1 MTEEG
6 LEVNYSNR
14 DREKRTLG
22 ELKETIQQ
30 TIRVRRMTLGLFLVL
45 ALYFRFGAGLNFP
58 LPLIFSPLM
67 WGVITV
73 PFSKLIDA
81 QNSKEG
87 LHNVH
92 FGYFVIEVSILT
104 YLIHIIGG
112 VEWIGVSYYIFSIL
126 YANFFLPKKKAWT
139 ITFLTIAFF
148 AGISFAEYAGLI
160 SHWSIFE
167 GEPPFYQDSFYVT
180 TTILAGGFG
189 LYVTTA
195 YTVQIFAKLF
205 RQKNQSLR
213 ERETKL
219 QKLWKE
225 LISAREEERRRI
237 AKRLHDQ
244 LGQTLM
250 GIKMKLDI
258 LDKDLDDQRL
268 EEVKDL
274 LGEAITESRDLSHL
288 LRPSAL
294 DELGLAPALRELVEN
309 FDSSTD
315 IDYLVDLDLDREVSG
330 KEKRAIL
337 YRAVQELLNNAV
349 KHADPNEVKVTL
361 TNEDS
366 LLNLSVEDDGKGFDP
381 ERVVQESGLGLKGIR
396 ENINLAGGGFE
407 IYSEE
412 GEGTRAVIELPI
424 D

>member
-1 MTEEG
+1 MDNFAERNQE
-6 LEVNYSNR
+6 S
-14 DREKRTLG
+14 RTLG

-30 TIRVRRMTLGLFLVL
+30 TIRVRRLTLGLFLIL

-67 WGVITV
+67 WGIITV
-73 PFSKLIDA
+73 PFSRLIDA

-92 FGYFVIEVSILT
+92 FGYFIVEVSILT

-112 VEWIGVSYYIFSIL
+112 TEWIGVSYYVFSVL
-126 YANFFLPKKKAWT
+126 YANFFLPKKKGWT
-139 ITFLTIAFF
+139 ITFMVIVFF
-148 AGISFAEYAGLI
+148 AGISYAEYAGLI
-160 SHWSIFE
+160 SHWTIFHR
-167 GEPPFYQDSFYVT
+167 EPPLYKDSFYVT
-180 TTILAGGFG
+180 TTILAGGVG

-205 RQKNQSLR
+205 RQKNESLR

-225 LISAREEERRRI
+225 LISAREEERSRI

-258 LDKDLDDQRL
+258 LDKEIEDERL
-268 EEVKDL
+268 KEVKDL

-315 IDYLVDLDLDREVSG
+315 IDFRIGLDLTREVSG
-330 KEKRAIL
+330 EEERAIL

-349 KHADPNEVKVTL
+349 KHADPGRIEVSL

-366 LLNLSVEDDGKGFDP
+366 LLKLSVEDDGKGFDP
-381 ERVVQESGLGLKGIR
+381 ERVVKESGLGLKGIR
-396 ENINLAGGGFE
+396 ENINLAGGRFE
-407 IYSEE
+407 IFSKK
-412 GEGTRAVIELPI
+412 GEGTRAVIELPL

>member
-1 MTEEG
+1 MDNFTERNQE
-6 LEVNYSNR
+6 S
-14 DREKRTLG
+14 RTLG

-30 TIRVRRMTLGLFLVL
+30 TIRVRRLTLGLFLIL

-67 WGVITV
+67 WGIITV
-73 PFSKLIDA
+73 PFSRLIDA

-92 FGYFVIEVSILT
+92 FGYFIVEVSILT

-112 VEWIGVSYYIFSIL
+112 TEWIGVSYYVFSVL
-126 YANFFLPKKKAWT
+126 YANFFLPKKKGWT
-139 ITFLTIAFF
+139 ITFMVIVFF
-148 AGISFAEYAGLI
+148 AGISYAEYAGLI
-160 SHWSIFE
+160 SHWTIFHR
-167 GEPPFYQDSFYVT
+167 EPPLYKDSFYVT
-180 TTILAGGFG
+180 TTILAGGVG

-205 RQKNQSLR
+205 RQKNESLR

-225 LISAREEERRRI
+225 LISAREEERSRI

-258 LDKDLDDQRL
+258 LDKEIKDERL
-268 EEVKDL
+268 KEVKDL

-315 IDYLVDLDLDREVSG
+315 IDFRIGLDLTREVSG
-330 KEKRAIL
+330 EEERAIL

-349 KHADPNEVKVTL
+349 KHADPGRIEVSL

-366 LLNLSVEDDGKGFDP
+366 LLKLSVEDDGKGFVP
-381 ERVVQESGLGLKGIR
+381 ERVVKESGLGLKGIR
-396 ENINLAGGGFE
+396 ENINLAGGRFE
-407 IYSEE
+407 IFSEK
-412 GEGTRAVIELPI
+412 GEGTRAVIELPL

>member
-1 MTEEG
+1 MEDF
-6 LEVNYSNR
+6 S
-14 DREKRTLG
+14 DRGRERRTLG
-22 ELKETIQQ
+22 ELKDTIQQ
-30 TIRVRRMTLGLFLVL
+30 TIRVRRLTLALFLII

-67 WGVITV
+67 WGIITV
-73 PFSKLIDA
+73 PFSRLIDA
-81 QNSKEG
+81 QNSKRG

-92 FGYFVIEVSILT
+92 FGYFIVEVSILT

-112 VEWIGVSYYIFSIL
+112 VEWIGVSYYVFSIL

-148 AGISFAEYAGLI
+148 AGISYAEYAGLI
-160 SHWSIFE
+160 AHWTIFE
-167 GEPPFYQDSFYVT
+167 GDPPLYRNSFYVT
-180 TTILAGGFG
+180 TTILAGGVG

-205 RQKNQSLR
+205 RQKNESLR

-225 LISAREEERRRI
+225 LISAREKERSRI

-258 LDKDLDDQRL
+258 LDKELDDDRL
-268 EEVKDL
+268 KEVKTL

-315 IDYLVDLDLDREVSG
+315 INFVTHLDLTREVSG
-330 KEKRAIL
+330 EEERAIL
-337 YRAVQELLNNAV
+337 YRAVQELLNNSV
-349 KHADPNEVKVTL
+349 KHADPDRISVSL

-366 LLNLSVEDDGKGFDP
+366 LLTLSVEDDGKGFDP
-381 ERVVQESGLGLKGIR
+381 ARVVKESGLGLKGIR
-396 ENINLAGGGFE
+396 ENINLAGGNFE
-407 IYSEE
+407 IFSEE
-412 GEGTRAVIELPI
+412 GKGTRAVIELPL

>member
-1 MTEEG
+1 MDNFTE
-6 LEVNYSNR
+6 R
-14 DREKRTLG
+14 DRESRTLG
-22 ELKETIQQ
+22 ELKEIIQQ
-30 TIRVRRMTLGLFLVL
+30 TIRVRRLTLSLFLIL

-67 WGVITV
+67 WGIITV
-73 PFSKLIDA
+73 PFSRLIDA

-92 FGYFVIEVSILT
+92 FGYFVVEVSILT

-112 VEWIGVSYYIFSIL
+112 VEWIGVAYYVFSIL

-139 ITFLTIAFF
+139 ITFMAIVFF
-148 AGISFAEYAGLI
+148 AGISYAEYAGLI
-160 SHWSIFE
+160 SHWTIFE
-167 GEPPFYQDSFYVT
+167 ANSPLYKNSFYVT
-180 TTILAGGFG
+180 TTILAGGVG
-189 LYVTTA
+189 LYITTA

-205 RQKNQSLR
+205 RQKNESLR
-213 ERETKL
+213 EREIKL
-219 QKLWKE
+219 QELWKE
-225 LISAREEERRRI
+225 LISAREEERSRI

-258 LDKDLDDQRL
+258 LDKDLDDRRL
-268 EEVKDL
+268 KDLKEL

-288 LRPSAL
+288 LRPSTL
-294 DELGLAPALRELVEN
+294 DELGLAPAIRELVEN

-315 IDYLVDLDLDREVSG
+315 IDFLIDLDLDREVKG
-330 KEKRAIL
+330 EEERAIL

-349 KHADPNEVKVTL
+349 KHADPNVVEVSL
-361 TNEDS
+361 TDEDS
-366 LLNLSVEDDGKGFDP
+366 MLKISVEDDGKGFDP
-381 ERVVQESGLGLKGIR
+381 ERVVKESGLGLKGIR
-396 ENINLAGGGFE
+396 ENINIAGGRFE
-407 IYSEE
+407 IFSEE
-412 GEGTRAVIELPI
+412 DEGTRAVIELPF

>member
-1 MTEEG
+1 MDNFTE
-6 LEVNYSNR
+6 R
-14 DREKRTLG
+14 DRERRTLG
-22 ELKETIQQ
+22 ELKNTIQQ
-30 TIRVRRMTLGLFLVL
+30 TIRVRRLTLALFLIL

-67 WGVITV
+67 WGIITV
-73 PFSKLIDA
+73 PFSRLIDA
-81 QNSKEG
+81 QNSNEG
-87 LHNVH
+87 IHNVH
-92 FGYFVIEVSILT
+92 FGYFIVEVSILT

-112 VEWIGVSYYIFSIL
+112 VEWIGVAYYVFSII

-139 ITFLTIAFF
+139 ITLLAITFF
-148 AGISFAEYAGLI
+148 AGISYAEYAGLI
-160 SHWSIFE
+160 SHWTIFE
-167 GEPPFYQDSFYVT
+167 GGPPLYRDSFYVT
-180 TTILAGGFG
+180 TTILAGGVG

-205 RQKNQSLR
+205 RKKNESLR

-225 LISAREEERRRI
+225 LISAREEERSRI

-258 LDKDLDDQRL
+258 LDKELDDERL
-268 EEVKDL
+268 KEVKDL

-288 LRPSAL
+288 LRPSVL

-315 IDYLVDLDLDREVSG
+315 IDFLTKLELTHEING
-330 KEKRAIL
+330 EEERAIL
-337 YRAVQELLNNAV
+337 YRAAQELLNNAV
-349 KHADPNEVKVTL
+349 KHADPNKIKVTL
-361 TNEDS
+361 ASDDS
-366 LLNLSVEDDGKGFDP
+366 SLELSVEDDGKGFSP
-381 ERVVQESGLGLKGIR
+381 ERVVKESGLGLKGIR
-396 ENINLAGGGFE
+396 ENINLAGGRFE
-407 IYSEE
+407 IFSEE
-412 GEGTRAVIELPI
+412 GEGTRAVIELPL

>member
-1 MTEEG
+1 MDNFRNKEREG
-6 LEVNYSNR
+6 
-14 DREKRTLG
+14 RTLG
-22 ELKETIQQ
+22 ELKDTIQQ
-30 TIRVRRMTLGLFLVL
+30 TIRVRRLTLVLFLIL

-67 WGVITV
+67 WGIITV
-73 PFSKLIDA
+73 PFSRLIDV
-81 QNSKEG
+81 QNSKKG

-92 FGYFVIEVSILT
+92 FGYFVVEVSILT

-112 VEWIGVSYYIFSIL
+112 VEWIGVAYYVFSIL
-126 YANFFLPKKKAWT
+126 YANFFLPRKKAWT

-148 AGISFAEYAGLI
+148 TGISYAEYAGLI
-160 SHWSIFE
+160 SHWTIFE
-167 GEPPFYQDSFYVT
+167 GNSPLYKDSFYVT

-195 YTVQIFAKLF
+195 YTVQIFARLF
-205 RQKNQSLR
+205 RQKNESLR
-213 ERETKL
+213 ERESKL

-225 LISAREEERRRI
+225 LISAREEERSRI

-258 LDKDLDDQRL
+258 LDKELDDQRL
-268 EEVKDL
+268 KEVKDL
-274 LGEAITESRDLSHL
+274 VGEAISESRDLSHL

-294 DELGLAPALRELVEN
+294 DELGLAPALRDLVEN
-309 FDSSTD
+309 FEYSTD
-315 IDYLVDLDLDREVSG
+315 IDYLTELNLDREVSG
-330 KEKRAIL
+330 EEERAIL
-337 YRAVQELLNNAV
+337 YRAAQELLNNAV
-349 KHADPNEVKVTL
+349 KHADPDRIKVSL
-361 TNEDS
+361 TNENS
-366 LLNLSVEDDGKGFDP
+366 LLKLSVKDDGEGFDP

-396 ENINLAGGGFE
+396 ENINIAGGEFE
-407 IYSEE
+407 IFSEKE
-412 GEGTRAVIELPI
+412 EGTRAVIELPL

>member
-1 MTEEG
+1 MDNFSER
-6 LEVNYSNR
+6 NR
-14 DREKRTLG
+14 ERRSVG
-22 ELKETIQQ
+22 ELKDTIQQ
-30 TIRVRRMTLGLFLVL
+30 TIRVRRLTLSLFLIL

-67 WGVITV
+67 WGIITV
-73 PFSKLIDA
+73 PFSRLIDA
-81 QNSKEG
+81 QNSEKG
-87 LHNVH
+87 IHNVH
-92 FGYFVIEVSILT
+92 FGYFIAEVSILT

-112 VEWIGVSYYIFSIL
+112 VEWIGVAYYVFSII

-139 ITFLTIAFF
+139 ITFMTIAFF
-148 AGISFAEYAGLI
+148 AGISYAEYAGLI
-160 SHWSIFE
+160 SHWTIFE
-167 GEPPFYQDSFYVT
+167 GDPPLYRDSFYVT
-180 TTILAGGFG
+180 TTILAGGVG

-195 YTVQIFAKLF
+195 YTVQIFARLF
-205 RQKNQSLR
+205 RQKNESLR

-225 LISAREEERRRI
+225 LISAREEERSRI

-258 LDKDLDDQRL
+258 LDKELDDQRL
-268 EEVKDL
+268 KEVKDL

-309 FDSSTD
+309 FDSSTA
-315 IDYLVDLDLDREVSG
+315 IDFRTRLELTREVSG
-330 KEKRAIL
+330 EEERAIL
-337 YRAVQELLNNAV
+337 YRAVQELLSNAV
-349 KHADPNEVKVTL
+349 KHADAEKIKVSL

-366 LLNLSVEDDGKGFDP
+366 LLRLAVEDDGKGFDP
-381 ERVVQESGLGLKGIR
+381 ELVVKESGLGLKGIR
-396 ENINLAGGGFE
+396 ENINLAGGRFE
-407 IYSEE
+407 IFSEE
-412 GEGTRAVIELPI
+412 GEGTRAVIELPL

>member
-1 MTEEG
+1 MDNFAERNQE
-6 LEVNYSNR
+6 S
-14 DREKRTLG
+14 RTLG

-30 TIRVRRMTLGLFLVL
+30 TIRVRRLTLGLFLIL

-67 WGVITV
+67 WGIITV
-73 PFSKLIDA
+73 PFSRLIDA

-92 FGYFVIEVSILT
+92 FGYFVVEVSILT

-112 VEWIGVSYYIFSIL
+112 TEWIGVSYYVFSVL
-126 YANFFLPKKKAWT
+126 YANFFLPKKKGWT
-139 ITFLTIAFF
+139 ITFMVIVFF
-148 AGISFAEYAGLI
+148 AGISYAEYAGLI
-160 SHWSIFE
+160 SHWTIFHR
-167 GEPPFYQDSFYVT
+167 EPPLYKDSFYVT
-180 TTILAGGFG
+180 TTILAGGVG

-205 RQKNQSLR
+205 RQKNESLR

-225 LISAREEERRRI
+225 LISAREEERSRI

-258 LDKDLDDQRL
+258 LDKEIEDQRL
-268 EEVKDL
+268 KEVKDL

-315 IDYLVDLDLDREVSG
+315 IDFRIGLDLTREVSG
-330 KEKRAIL
+330 EEERAIL

-349 KHADPNEVKVTL
+349 KHADPSRIEVSL

-366 LLNLSVEDDGKGFDP
+366 LLKLSVEDDGKGFDP
-381 ERVVQESGLGLKGIR
+381 ERVVKESGLGLKGIR
-396 ENINLAGGGFE
+396 ENINLAGGRFE
-407 IYSEE
+407 IFSEK
-412 GEGTRAVIELPI
+412 GEGTRAVIELPL

>member
-1 MTEEG
+1 MS
-6 LEVNYSNR
+6 NYRNR
-14 DREKRTLG
+14 DRERRTLG
-22 ELKETIQQ
+22 ELKEIIQQ
-30 TIRVRRMTLGLFLVL
+30 TIRVRRMTLVLFLIL

-67 WGVITV
+67 WGIITV
-73 PFSKLIDA
+73 PFSRLIDI
-81 QNSKEG
+81 QNTKEG

-92 FGYFVIEVSILT
+92 FGYFIVEVSILT

-112 VEWIGVSYYIFSIL
+112 VEWIGVAYYVFSIL

-148 AGISFAEYAGLI
+148 TGMSFAEYAGLI

-167 GEPPFYQDSFYVT
+167 GDPPFYKDSFYVT
-180 TTILAGGFG
+180 TTVLAGGFG

-195 YTVQIFAKLF
+195 YTVQIFARLF
-205 RQKNQSLR
+205 RQKNESLR

-225 LISAREEERRRI
+225 LISAREEERKRI

-258 LDKDLDDQRL
+258 LDKELEDPRL
-268 EEVKDL
+268 EEVKKL

-294 DELGLAPALRELVEN
+294 DELGLGPALRELVEN

-315 IDYLVDLDLDREVSG
+315 IDFLTDLDLNREVSG
-330 KEKRAIL
+330 EEERAIL
-337 YRAVQELLNNAV
+337 YRAAQELLNNAV
-349 KHADPNEVKVTL
+349 KHANPNRVKVYL

-366 LLNLSVEDDGKGFDP
+366 LLKLTVEDDGKGFDP
-381 ERVVQESGLGLKGIR
+381 DSVVQESGLGLKGIK
-396 ENINLAGGGFE
+396 ENINLAGGRFD
-407 IYSEE
+407 IDSQE
-412 GEGTRAVIELPI
+412 GEGTRAVIELSL

>member
-1 MTEEG
+1 MDNFTERNQE
-6 LEVNYSNR
+6 S
-14 DREKRTLG
+14 RTLG

-30 TIRVRRMTLGLFLVL
+30 TIRVRRLTLGLFLIL

-67 WGVITV
+67 WGIITV
-73 PFSKLIDA
+73 PFSRLIDA

-92 FGYFVIEVSILT
+92 FGYFIVEVSILT

-112 VEWIGVSYYIFSIL
+112 TEWIGVSYYVFSVL
-126 YANFFLPKKKAWT
+126 YANFFLPKKKGWT
-139 ITFLTIAFF
+139 ITFMVIVFF
-148 AGISFAEYAGLI
+148 AGISYAEYAGLI
-160 SHWSIFE
+160 SHWTIFHR
-167 GEPPFYQDSFYVT
+167 EPPLYKDSFYVT
-180 TTILAGGFG
+180 TTILAGGVG

-205 RQKNQSLR
+205 RQKNESLR

-225 LISAREEERRRI
+225 LISAREEERSRI

-258 LDKDLDDQRL
+258 LDKEIEDERL
-268 EEVKDL
+268 KEVKDL

-315 IDYLVDLDLDREVSG
+315 IDFRIGLDLTREVSG
-330 KEKRAIL
+330 EEERAIL

-349 KHADPNEVKVTL
+349 KHADPGRIEVSL

-366 LLNLSVEDDGKGFDP
+366 LLKLSVEDDGKGFVP
-381 ERVVQESGLGLKGIR
+381 ERVVKESGLGLKGIR
-396 ENINLAGGGFE
+396 ENINLAGGRFE
-407 IYSEE
+407 IFSEK
-412 GEGTRAVIELPI
+412 GEGTRAVIELPL